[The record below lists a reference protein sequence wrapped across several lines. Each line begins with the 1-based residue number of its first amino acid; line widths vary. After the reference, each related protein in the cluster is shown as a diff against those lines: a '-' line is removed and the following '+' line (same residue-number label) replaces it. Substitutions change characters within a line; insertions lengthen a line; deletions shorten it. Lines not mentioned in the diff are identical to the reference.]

1 MDMFDALMQGFAT
14 AATPINL
21 LWALLGCALGT
32 AVGVLPGIGPA
43 VAVAMLL
50 PITAK
55 VEITAS
61 MIFFSGIYY
70 GAMYGGST
78 TSILLNT
85 PGETASMVTAMEGNK
100 MAKSGRAGAALATAA
115 IGSFVAGT
123 IATVVV
129 TLFAPGVAEFAVRL
143 GPPEYFM
150 LMVLA
155 FTTVSAVLGQ
165 SMVRG
170 ITSLF
175 LGLAMGCVGMDQI
188 SGAARYTGGKMELL
202 DGIDIV
208 LVAVGLFAVAEV
220 LYYALYEGK
229 VKESQNAISR
239 VHMNRRDWKRS
250 WPAWIRGTVIGAPF
264 GCIPAGGT
272 EIPTFLSYATEKKL
286 AKGEDKA
293 EFGAKGAI
301 EGVAGPEAAN
311 NATVTAALIPLL
323 TLGIPTSNT
332 TAVLLGAFQNYGINP
347 GPQLFDSAQV
357 LVWALIASLYIGNV
371 MLLVLNLPMVGMWVK
386 LLRVP
391 KPQLYAGI
399 LIFATVG
406 AYGMRQS
413 TFDLFLLFGMGLL
426 GVLMRRFDFPTAPVV
441 VGMILGPLAEAQMR
455 NAVAI
460 GEGSFSIFVQRPMS
474 LTLVIIVLLVLI
486 VPRLLQY
493 WAARRAACQVPVA
506 T

>member
-1 MDMFDALMQGFAT
+1 
-14 AATPINL
+14 
-21 LWALLGCALGT
+21 

-61 MIFFSGIYY
+61 MIFFAGIYY

-474 LTLVIIVLLVLI
+474 LTLVIIVLLVLS

-493 WAARRAACQVPVA
+493 WAARRAACQIPVA